1 MCYSGSVSETNNV
14 LIIGAFLSTLCEI
27 MLRVLR
33 GIEKWCDERQLSV
46 NPSKTEL
53 ILFTRKLKI
62 EGFQSITFY
71 GKTLALS
78 NQVKYL
84 GVLLDSK
91 LSWKNHVEAKCK
103 RALAAFYQV
112 RRAVGTTWGASV
124 THETCSKLYKIAN
137 KFATKYCHSV
147 V

>member
-1 MCYSGSVSETNNV
+1 MQ
-14 LIIGAFLSTLCEI
+14 
-27 MLRVLR
+27 RVLH

-78 NQVKYL
+78 NFEMTYIVS
-84 GVLLDSK
+84 GG
-91 LSWKNHVEAKCK
+91 
-103 RALAAFYQV
+103 ALN
-112 RRAVGTTWGASV
+112 S
-124 THETCSKLYKIAN
+124 THSFI
-137 KFATKYCHSV
+137 
-147 V
+147 